1 MRHRF
6 GTAVRT
12 CVTLC
17 SNALSRFTSFRLRS
31 ARNVRA
37 HSRKPDACRWWR
49 HTIKG
54 AEDTTCSVF
63 MRALTALTN
72 TLRYAYQAL
81 ARVNVHGLK
90 CTALANTGSRQCAYT
105 YGNAGEGKERNVHDS
120 IEQQVPRALLADHD
134 LLHFL
139 THRSTTVRIAAFTR
153 ACSSQRVHQRTS
165 VSEATVP
172 RTTVAAKA
180 AL

>member
-1 MRHRF
+1 MEFMDSEVLEREGREREGRNEMRHRF

-81 ARVNVHGLK
+81 ARVNVHGSK
-90 CTALANTGSRQCAYT
+90 CTAQA
-105 YGNAGEGKERNVHDS
+105 
-120 IEQQVPRALLADHD
+120 
-134 LLHFL
+134 
-139 THRSTTVRIAAFTR
+139 THKQPAMCIYVR
-153 ACSSQRVHQRTS
+153 
-165 VSEATVP
+165 
-172 RTTVAAKA
+172 
-180 AL
+180 